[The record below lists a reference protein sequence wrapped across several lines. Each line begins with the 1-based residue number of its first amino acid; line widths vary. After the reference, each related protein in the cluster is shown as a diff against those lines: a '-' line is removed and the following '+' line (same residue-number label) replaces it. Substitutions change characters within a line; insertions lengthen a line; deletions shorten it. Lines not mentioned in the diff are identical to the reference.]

1 LRRSYPEISGRGAD
15 VVVIG
20 TGDVAYAKAF
30 VAEEDIPFL
39 VLVDDDAQAANAA
52 SIRKVNFFSLM
63 GPQSWAGSRR
73 AWKAGFRIHKA
84 GKRVTQLGATFVIG
98 PGPEVRYEHHA
109 GDSSDHAAVDAVLAA
124 LPVGG

>member
-52 SIRKVNFFSLM
+52 AIRKVNFFSLM
-63 GPQSWAGSRR
+63 GPQSWAGTRR

-98 PGPEVRYEHHA
+98 PGPTVRYEHHA
-109 GDSSDHAAVDAVLAA
+109 GDSSDHAAVEAVLAA
-124 LPVGG
+124 LPVTG